1 MARATAS
8 RPPSPSPGR
17 RREPSLA
24 RQMLVL
30 QVLVVLL
37 LGAAAI
43 GLAAYDARRDARGDA
58 THRVVA
64 VATTFATSPDLVA
77 AVQTAHPSREV
88 QPLAE
93 AVRRSAGV
101 DFVTVMS
108 LGLIRYSHPNPAEI
122 GKRFVGD
129 VGDAPEGHVFT
140 EQYTGTLGPSVRAVV
155 PIRDGGGRVV
165 ALVAVGI
172 KVATIDRRM
181 TRSLV
186 VIVGAATAVLLLGLL
201 GTWLVARR
209 LRRQT
214 HDLGAHELSRMYEFY
229 AAVLG
234 AMREGL
240 VLLDH
245 EGRVQLANAE
255 AARLLGLPPDPV
267 GRRFDELDLA
277 PGLVAA
283 ALGATP
289 SSDHLYAA
297 GDRLVLVS
305 SAPASWAGREV
316 GAVVTLRDQ
325 TELRAA
331 TGELE
336 LVRGLTDS
344 LHALN
349 HEAANRLHTVV
360 SLIELGRPTDALEFA
375 TTELQLAQSLT
386 DRLVA
391 AAGDPALTALLVGKS
406 AEAAER
412 NVDLTVEGELPALA
426 GVASRDLVTVVGNL
440 VDNAFEAVADGPDR
454 RVRVRFAHADGRAR
468 VEVADS
474 GPGLDPAQA
483 EVALT
488 RGWSSKAEAG
498 HGLGLALV
506 AGVARKHGGTVAIDR
521 ADLGGAAFVVTLEA
535 AAAEDD
541 A

>member
-1 MARATAS
+1 MARAS
-8 RPPSPSPGR
+8 DPGR
-17 RREPSLA
+17 TPRAEPSLA

-43 GLAAYDARRDARGDA
+43 GLAAYDAHRDARNDA

-64 VATTFATSPDLVA
+64 VATTFADSPDLVA
-77 AVQTAHPSREV
+77 AVQTARPSAKV

-122 GKRFVGD
+122 GRRFVGD
-129 VGDAPEGHVFT
+129 VGSAPEGRVFT
-140 EQYTGTLGPSVRAVV
+140 EQYTGTLGPSVRAVA
-155 PIRDGGGRVV
+155 PIRDGHGKVV

-172 KVATIDRRM
+172 KVATIDRRLA
-181 TRSLV
+181 RSLV
-186 VIVGAATAVLLLGLL
+186 LIVGAAAAVLLLGLL

-214 HDLGAHELSRMYEFY
+214 HGLGAHELGRMYEFY

-240 VLLDH
+240 VLLDD
-245 EGRVQLANAE
+245 EGRVQLANDE
-255 AARLLGLPPDPV
+255 AHRLLTLPTDAV
-267 GRRFDELDLA
+267 GRRFADLGLA

-283 ALGATP
+283 ATGTTA

-297 GDRLVLVS
+297 GERLVLVS

-349 HEAANRLHTVV
+349 HEAANRLHAVV
-360 SLIELGRPTDALEFA
+360 SLIELGRPDDALEFA

-412 NVDLTVEGELPALA
+412 GIELTVEGELPQLA
-426 GVASRDLVTVVGNL
+426 AVASRDLITVVGNL
-440 VDNAFEAVADGPDR
+440 VDNVFEAVADAAHR
-454 RVRVRFAHADGRAR
+454 RVLVRFGQVDDTATVL
-468 VEVADS
+468 VEDS
-474 GPGLDPAQA
+474 GPGLSPEQSAL
-483 EVALT
+483 VLT

-506 AGVARKHGGTVAIDR
+506 AGVARRHGGQVTIGR
-521 ADLGGAAFVVTLEA
+521 ADLGGASFLVTLSLRSA
-535 AAAEDD
+535 GEDS
-541 A
+541 